1 MIEIITEKMNSD
13 IQESLK
19 YVVNIESPNEEE
31 EEGEEKLG
39 ALFTYLNSQL
49 DLLSEFL
56 YQNVF
61 QKVLKQAYVLLIKDL
76 EAIVVPFDLKDKYH
90 RYDTVKLVEASLKVK
105 GDKGGR

>member
-19 YVVNIESPNEEE
+19 YVVNEEEE

-105 GDKGGR
+105 GEKGGE